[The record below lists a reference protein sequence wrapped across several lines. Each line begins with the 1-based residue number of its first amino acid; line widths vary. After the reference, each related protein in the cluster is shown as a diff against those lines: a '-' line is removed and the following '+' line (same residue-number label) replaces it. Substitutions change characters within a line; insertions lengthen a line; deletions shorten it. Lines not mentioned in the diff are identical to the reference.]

1 MNDSGSGDGAQPEPR
16 KRRGPHLPHLP
27 HLPVGTGVARRFLGV
42 PWLFAAAF
50 SAIGFSVYFSIGL
63 VADRGLGLTPLIFL
77 LAGVVFVLNALTY
90 LEGGAMYRERG
101 GSSTFSR
108 HAFNEFISFIAGW
121 AILLDFI
128 LVIALAAISVPHYLE
143 PIWGELGST
152 PGETVVAGLVI
163 AAVAALNIAGFTG
176 RYRQR
181 GLVMVAIGGIALLVV
196 VIVAGA
202 ITSWDPGAITDGLDP
217 FNSPTLEDVIYA
229 SVIATVAYAGIEAAS
244 NLAPELEFEPADL
257 RHLVGAA
264 AVIVPLLYTGMALIA
279 LMAVPVVDG
288 ETALGGRFVEAPVLG
303 TVLSYSPAW
312 VANVLEAAVVAVAPL
327 VLIWAA
333 STAMLGLSRH
343 TYTLARNRQ
352 IPSWLGKLSHRW
364 TTPHVA
370 ILSGAVIAFIFVIPS
385 DLKFLAGVYAF
396 GATIAFTIAHLAIVR
411 LRSKDPERERP
422 FRIPL
427 NLEWRGHSIP
437 LPAVAMAVLTALAWV
452 SVVVFHEGARYI
464 GGGWLLFGIG
474 AYAFYRKVV
483 EETSLTKRVTVPE
496 EALFKDEPD
505 LEYGNILVPVF
516 GTVDDDDIVSTAGR
530 LAAAGDGTGTE
541 APRVDVLFVIELPLT
556 FPLDAPPSN
565 AQLEVAEAALER
577 AANVGSEYETVQ
589 VGTSMVRARSIGAG
603 IVGEARKRGVELIVM
618 GAEPPTRIRGGALLG
633 GIGGARPAEIGPVTE
648 YVLKKAPCRV
658 LLTAPPED

>member
-1 MNDSGSGDGAQPEPR
+1 VSDEHDAAGRA
-16 KRRGPHLPHLP
+16 RRLPHLP

-77 LAGVVFVLNALTY
+77 LAGIVFVLNTLTY
-90 LEGGAMYRERG
+90 LEGGAMYRARG
-101 GSSTFSR
+101 GSSTFAR
-108 HAFNEFISFIAGW
+108 HAFNELISFIAGW

-128 LVIALAAISVPHYLE
+128 LVIALAAISVPHYLA
-143 PIWGELGST
+143 PISSELVSS
-152 PGETVVAGLVI
+152 PGETIVAGVVIAVVA
-163 AAVAALNIAGFTG
+163 AMNIAGFTG

-181 GLVMVAIGGIALLVV
+181 GLVMVAIGGIALLVI

-202 ITSWDPGAITDGLDP
+202 ITSWDPGAITDGLEP
-217 FNSPTLEDVIYA
+217 FTSPTLEDVLYA

-264 AVIVPLLYTGMALIA
+264 AVTVPLLYTGMALIA
-279 LMAVPVVDG
+279 LMAVPVAAG
-288 ETALGGRFVEAPVLG
+288 ETALGEQFIEAPVLG

-312 VANVLEAAVVAVAPL
+312 VADVLEVAVVAVAPL
-327 VLIWAA
+327 VLFWAA

-343 TYTLARNRQ
+343 AYTLALNRQ

-370 ILSGAVIAFIFVIPS
+370 ILAAAAIAFIFVIPS
-385 DLKFLAGVYAF
+385 DVKFLAGVYAF
-396 GATIAFTIAHLAIVR
+396 GATIR
-411 LRSKDPERERP
+411 LRAKDPGRQRP
-422 FRIPL
+422 FRIPF
-427 NLEWRGHSIP
+427 NIEVRGVSVP
-437 LPAVAMAVLTALAWV
+437 LPAVAMAALTALAWV

-474 AYAFYRKVV
+474 AYVFYRTVV

-496 EALFKDEPD
+496 AALFKDD
-505 LEYGNILVPVF
+505 LEVEYANILVPVF
-516 GTVDDDDIVSTAGR
+516 GTEYDDDIVSTAGR
-530 LAAAGDGTGTE
+530 FAAAADRPGDE
-541 APRVDVLFVIELPLT
+541 DPSVDVIYVVELPLT
-556 FPLDAPPSN
+556 FPLDAPPTR
-565 AQLEVAEAALER
+565 AQIEVAEAALER

-589 VGTSMVRARSIGAG
+589 VSTSMVRARSVGSG
-603 IVGEARKRGVELIVM
+603 IVEEARKRAAEVIVM
-618 GAEPPTRIRGGALLG
+618 GAEPPTRIRGGALFG

-648 YVLKKAPCRV
+648 YVLRKAPCRV
-658 LLTAPPED
+658 LMTAPPD